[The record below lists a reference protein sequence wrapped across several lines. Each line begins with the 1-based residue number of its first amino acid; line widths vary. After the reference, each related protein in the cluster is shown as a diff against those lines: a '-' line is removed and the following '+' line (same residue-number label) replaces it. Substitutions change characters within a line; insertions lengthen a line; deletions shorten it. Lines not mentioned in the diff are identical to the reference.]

1 MVRPISASTT
11 ERPHSEMGYEGVV
24 RIPPWPPSMVLLSA
38 LFFSRLATM
47 GKKQDRRLTFM
58 QNFIAGG
65 IAGVGS
71 RTFTSP
77 LDVVK
82 IIAQV
87 GSKQHSGFI
96 GTFKNIYKQEG
107 LRGFWKGNGVACL
120 RLFPYSAINFAA
132 FNEMKKVMT
141 NPETGRMSNLN
152 SLIAGAVAGVI
163 ATVAVYPLD
172 MVKTRLTVQVDGQNK
187 YKGIID
193 AFRVIYKE
201 EGFFA
206 FYKGM
211 TASILGVIP
220 FGGLTFMSYEILAY
234 VWGKPRSEL
243 NGLENFIN
251 GCLAG
256 SIAQTVSFPFDTLR
270 KKMQA
275 QNKKALTSDVDVEF
289 NGLWDCACQTVKKNG
304 VIGLWRGTLSNL
316 AKVAPYAGLM
326 FFFNEVCK
334 NYYYCKNGYT
344 TSYWKPIPKEGID
357 QSWSIQEVK
366 AYYAAQAK
374 KEAEE
379 KKN

>member
-1 MVRPISASTT
+1 
-11 ERPHSEMGYEGVV
+11 
-24 RIPPWPPSMVLLSA
+24 
-38 LFFSRLATM
+38 M
-47 GKKQDRRLTFM
+47 GKKQDRRLTFW

-87 GSKQHSGFI
+87 GSKQHTGFI
-96 GTFKNIYKQEG
+96 GTFKNIYRQEG
-107 LRGFWKGNGVACL
+107 LKGFWKGNGVACL
-120 RLFPYSAINFAA
+120 RLFPYSAINFAV
-132 FNEMKKVMT
+132 FNEMKKALT
-141 NPETGRMSNLN
+141 DPETGRMSNLN
-152 SLIAGAVAGVI
+152 SLTAGAVAGCI
-163 ATVAVYPLD
+163 ATICVYPLD
-172 MVKTRLTVQVDGQNK
+172 MVKTRLTVQVDGEAK

-201 EGFFA
+201 EGFLA
-206 FYKGM
+206 FYKGL

-220 FGGLTFMSYEILAY
+220 FGGLQFMSYEILAY

-251 GCLAG
+251 GLLAG
-256 SIAQTVSFPFDTLR
+256 SIAQTISFPFDTLR

-289 NGLWDCACQTVKKNG
+289 TGLWDCACKTVKKNG
-304 VIGLWRGTLSNL
+304 VLGLWRGTLANL

-326 FFFNEVCK
+326 FFFNEICK
-334 NYYYCKNGYT
+334 NYYYYKNGYT
-344 TSYWKPIPKEGID
+344 TSPWKAIPKEGVD
-357 QSWSIQEVK
+357 QSWSIQELREHMAEEERK
-366 AYYAAQAK
+366 K
-374 KEAEE
+374 KEQQ
-379 KKN
+379 

>member
-1 MVRPISASTT
+1 
-11 ERPHSEMGYEGVV
+11 
-24 RIPPWPPSMVLLSA
+24 
-38 LFFSRLATM
+38 M
-47 GKKQDRRLTFM
+47 GKKQDRRLTFW

-141 NPETGRMSNLN
+141 DPETGRMSNMN

-163 ATVAVYPLD
+163 ATVCVYPLD

-193 AFRVIYKE
+193 AFRVIFKE

-326 FFFNEVCK
+326 FFFNEICK

-357 QSWSIQEVK
+357 QSWSIQEVR
-366 AYYAAQAK
+366 AYYAEQAK
-374 KEAEE
+374 KEAEAKAAPKE
-379 KKN
+379 EAPKEEAPKEAPKDQE

>member
-1 MVRPISASTT
+1 
-11 ERPHSEMGYEGVV
+11 
-24 RIPPWPPSMVLLSA
+24 
-38 LFFSRLATM
+38 M
-47 GKKQDRRLTFM
+47 GKKQDRRLTFW

-82 IIAQV
+82 IICQV
-87 GSKQHSGFI
+87 GSKQHTGFL

-107 LRGFWKGNGVACL
+107 LKGFWKGNGVACL
-120 RLFPYSAINFAA
+120 RLFPYSAINFAV
-132 FNEMKKVMT
+132 FNEMKKAMT
-141 NPETGRMSNLN
+141 DPETGRLSNVN
-152 SLIAGAVAGVI
+152 SLTAGAVSGVV
-163 ATVAVYPLD
+163 ATVCVYPLD
-172 MVKTRLTVQVDGQNK
+172 MVKTRLTVQVNGQNK
-187 YKGIID
+187 YNGIID
-193 AFRVIYKE
+193 AFRVIFKE
-201 EGFFA
+201 EGFLA

-220 FGGLTFMSYEILAY
+220 FGGLQFMSYEILAY

-256 SIAQTVSFPFDTLR
+256 SIAQTISFPFDTIR

-275 QNKKALTSDVDVEF
+275 QNKLAASSDVDIEF

-304 VIGLWRGTLSNL
+304 ILGLWRGTLANL

-326 FFFNEVCK
+326 FFFNEICK
-334 NYYYCKNGYT
+334 NYYYYKNGYT
-344 TSYWKPIPKEGID
+344 TSMWKPIPKEGID
-357 QSWSIQEVK
+357 QSWTVQEIK
-366 AYYAAQAK
+366 AYYAEQK
-374 KEAEE
+374 NKEKEN
-379 KKN
+379 KQ